1 MSQNTEGTRAI
12 LLGYCALDGDTAA
25 KDASMEELERLAQT
39 ADIITLGTYVQ
50 RREKIHPRTFIG
62 EGFIETSLEKAGED
76 ADLLIFDHD
85 LTGSQARNLEKR
97 FSLPAIDRTEV
108 ILRIFHA
115 HARTREARLQVRLAE
130 LKYEL
135 PRVKSMWGHL
145 DRERSGSRT
154 GGGAAFRGM
163 GEKQSEMDRQKFQRE
178 IYEIEKT
185 LKKLVR
191 QIDTQKK
198 LRKKRCRNVGLVG
211 YTNAGKSTLFNR
223 LTNARVLV
231 EDKLFATLDSTS
243 RSLQLGNGK
252 EAVISDTVG
261 FISNLPHH
269 LVASFRATLKEA
281 EEADFLLHVTDI
293 SDENHQKHMADVET
307 VLKTIG
313 ADRIPQILVF
323 NKIDRVSEAEKGNIQ
338 RSYPDAQFISAA
350 TGRNVDLFLQNLR
363 ECLHPTAT
371 VTLLMPLMEQKR
383 IHDIHNMG
391 KVLET
396 AYEDD
401 GVRMTVEMA
410 REDMRPLEKYL
421 VQSSHPN
428 PLNPGGSHG
437 NQRSDA

>member
-1 MSQNTEGTRAI
+1 MPEETEETSAI
-12 LLGYCALDGDTAA
+12 LLGYCPLKGSIAA
-25 KDASMEELERLAQT
+25 KDASMEELTRLAVT
-39 ADIITLGTYVQ
+39 AGIVTLGTYVQ

-62 EGFIETSLEKAGED
+62 EGFIETCLEKAGEE

-85 LTGSQARNLEKR
+85 LTGSQARNIENR

-135 PRVKSMWGHL
+135 PRIKSMWGHL
-145 DRERSGSRT
+145 DRERFGSKM

-163 GEKQSEMDRQKFQRE
+163 GEKQSEMDRQKLQRE

-198 LRKKRCRNVGLVG
+198 RRKKSCKNIGLVG

-223 LTNARVLV
+223 LTHAGVRV

-243 RSLQLGNGK
+243 RSLHLGNGK

-281 EEADFLLHVTDI
+281 EEADFLVHVADI
-293 SDENHQKHMADVET
+293 SDEFFQKHMTDVET
-307 VLKTIG
+307 VLKTIE
-313 ADRIPQILVF
+313 ADRIPHILVF
-323 NKIDRVSEAEKGNIQ
+323 NKIDKVSEAEIENIQ
-338 RSYPDAQFISAA
+338 RSYPDAQFISSA

-363 ECLHPTAT
+363 ESLHPTAT
-371 VTLLMPLMEQKR
+371 VTLLIPLMEQKR
-383 IHDIHNMG
+383 IHDIHNLG
-391 KVLET
+391 SVLET
-396 AYEDD
+396 TYEED

-410 REDMRPLEKYL
+410 REDMRSLEKYL
-421 VQSSHPN
+421 VQ
-428 PLNPGGSHG
+428 
-437 NQRSDA
+437 

>member
-1 MSQNTEGTRAI
+1 MSQETEGTRAI
-12 LLGYCALDGDTAA
+12 LLGYCALNGDSAA
-25 KDASMEELERLAQT
+25 KDASMEELERLTHT

-62 EGFIETSLEKAGED
+62 EGFIETSLTHAEKNEAGGE

-85 LTGSQARNLEKR
+85 LTGSQARNIEKR
-97 FSLPAIDRTEV
+97 FSLPVIDRTEV

-163 GEKQSEMDRQKFQRE
+163 GEKQSEMDRQKLQRE
-178 IYEIEKT
+178 IYKIEKT

-198 LRKKRCRNVGLVG
+198 LRKKRCKNVGLVG

-223 LTNARVLV
+223 LTHAGVLV

-243 RSLQLGNGK
+243 RSLKLGNGK

-261 FISNLPHH
+261 FISDLPHH

-281 EEADFLLHVTDI
+281 EEADFLIHVTDI
-293 SDENHQKHMADVET
+293 SDENFQKHMADVET
-307 VLKTIG
+307 VLKTIE
-313 ADRIPQILVF
+313 ADHIPHILVF
-323 NKIDRVSEAEKGNIQ
+323 NKIDRVSEATVKGTRN
-338 RSYPDAQFISAA
+338 SYPDAQFISAA
-350 TGRNVDLFLQNLR
+350 TGQNVDLFLRNLG
-363 ECLHPTAT
+363 ESLHPTAK
-371 VTLLMPLMEQKR
+371 VTLLIPLMEQKR
-383 IHDIHNMG
+383 IHDIHNLG
-391 KVLET
+391 RVLET
-396 AYEDD
+396 TYEDD

-421 VQSSHPN
+421 AQ
-428 PLNPGGSHG
+428 
-437 NQRSDA
+437 

>member
-1 MSQNTEGTRAI
+1 MPQSIEETRAI
-12 LLGYCALDGDTAA
+12 LLGHCALDGNTAA
-25 KDASMEELERLAQT
+25 KDDSMAELARLADT
-39 ADIITLGTYVQ
+39 ADILSLGTYVQ

-62 EGFIETSLEKAGED
+62 EGFIETSIAHAEKNEADGIT
-76 ADLLIFDHD
+76 DLLIFDHD
-85 LTGSQARNLEKR
+85 LTGSQARNIEKR
-97 FSLPAIDRTEV
+97 FSLPVMDRTEV

-163 GEKQSEMDRQKFQRE
+163 GEKQSEMDRQKLQRE

-198 LRKKRCRNVGLVG
+198 LRKKRCKNIGLVG
-211 YTNAGKSTLFNR
+211 YTNAGKSTLFNQ
-223 LTNARVLV
+223 LTHAGVLV

-243 RSLQLGNGK
+243 RSLKLGNGK

-281 EEADFLLHVTDI
+281 EEADFLIHVTDI
-293 SDENHQKHMADVET
+293 SDENFQKHMADVET

-313 ADRIPQILVF
+313 ADHIPHILVF
-323 NKIDRVSEAEKGNIQ
+323 NKIDKVSEAVVKGTRN
-338 RSYPDAQFISAA
+338 SYPDAQFISAE
-350 TGRNVDLFLQNLR
+350 TGRNVNLFLRNLG
-363 ECLHPTAT
+363 ETLYP
-371 VTLLMPLMEQKR
+371 VTKVNLMIPISEQR
-383 IHDIHNMG
+383 LIHDIHNLG
-391 KVLET
+391 RVLET
-396 AYEDD
+396 TYEDE
-401 GVRMTVEMA
+401 GVCMTVEIA
-410 REDMRPLEKYL
+410 RGDMRPLEKYL
-421 VQSSHPN
+421 V
-428 PLNPGGSHG
+428 
-437 NQRSDA
+437 R

>member
-1 MSQNTEGTRAI
+1 MPEETEETSAI
-12 LLGYCALDGDTAA
+12 LLGYCPLKGSIAA
-25 KDASMEELERLAQT
+25 KDASMEELTRLAVT
-39 ADIITLGTYVQ
+39 AGIVTLGTYVQ

-62 EGFIETSLEKAGED
+62 EGFIETCLEKAGEE

-85 LTGSQARNLEKR
+85 LTGSQARNIEKR

-135 PRVKSMWGHL
+135 PRIKSMWGHL
-145 DRERSGSRT
+145 DRERFGSKM

-163 GEKQSEMDRQKFQRE
+163 GEKQSEMDRQKLQRE

-198 LRKKRCRNVGLVG
+198 RRKKSCKNIGLVG

-223 LTNARVLV
+223 LTHAGVRV

-243 RSLQLGNGK
+243 RSLHLGNGK

-281 EEADFLLHVTDI
+281 EEADFLVHVADI
-293 SDENHQKHMADVET
+293 SDEFFQKHMTDVET
-307 VLKTIG
+307 VLKTIE
-313 ADRIPQILVF
+313 ADRIPHILVF
-323 NKIDRVSEAEKGNIQ
+323 NKIDKVSEAEIENIQ
-338 RSYPDAQFISAA
+338 RSYPDAQFISSA

-363 ECLHPTAT
+363 ESLHPTAT
-371 VTLLMPLMEQKR
+371 VTLLIPLMEQKR
-383 IHDIHNMG
+383 IHDIHNLG
-391 KVLET
+391 SVLET
-396 AYEDD
+396 TYEED

-410 REDMRPLEKYL
+410 REDMRSLEKYL
-421 VQSSHPN
+421 VQ
-428 PLNPGGSHG
+428 
-437 NQRSDA
+437 

>member
-1 MSQNTEGTRAI
+1 MPQSIEETRAI
-12 LLGYCALDGDTAA
+12 LLGHCALDGDTAA
-25 KDASMEELERLAQT
+25 KDDSMAELARLADT
-39 ADIITLGTYVQ
+39 AGILSLGTYVQ

-62 EGFIETSLEKAGED
+62 EGFIETSLAHAEKNEADGI

-85 LTGSQARNLEKR
+85 LTGSQARNIEKR
-97 FSLPAIDRTEV
+97 FSLPVMDRTEV

-163 GEKQSEMDRQKFQRE
+163 GEKQSEMDRQKLQRE

-223 LTNARVLV
+223 LTHAGVLV

-243 RSLQLGNGK
+243 RSLKLGNGK

-281 EEADFLLHVTDI
+281 EEADFLIHVTDI
-293 SDENHQKHMADVET
+293 SDENFQRHMADVET

-313 ADRIPQILVF
+313 ANRIPQILVF
-323 NKIDRVSEAEKGNIQ
+323 NKIDRVSEAVIKGTQN
-338 RSYPDAQFISAA
+338 SYPDAQFISAA
-350 TGRNVDLFLQNLR
+350 TGQNVDLFLRNLG
-363 ECLHPTAT
+363 ESLHPTSK
-371 VTLLMPLMEQKR
+371 VNLMIPISEQR
-383 IHDIHNMG
+383 LIHDIHNLG
-391 KVLET
+391 RVLET

-401 GVRMTVEMA
+401 GVFMTVEIA
-410 REDMRPLEKYL
+410 RKDMHPLERYR
-421 VQSSHPN
+421 VS
-428 PLNPGGSHG
+428 
-437 NQRSDA
+437 

>member
-1 MSQNTEGTRAI
+1 MTQGIEETSAI
-12 LLGYCALDGDTAA
+12 LLGHCPLNGDTAA
-25 KDASMEELERLAQT
+25 KDASMEELERLADT
-39 ADIITLGTYVQ
+39 ADIITLGKYVQ
-50 RREKIHPRTFIG
+50 RRDKIHPRTFIG
-62 EGFIETSLEKAGED
+62 EGFIETALEKAGGE

-85 LTGSQARNLEKR
+85 LTGSQARNIEKR

-135 PRVKSMWGHL
+135 PRIKSMWGHL
-145 DRERSGSRT
+145 DRERFGSKM

-163 GEKQSEMDRQKFQRE
+163 GEKQSEMDRQKLQRE

-198 LRKKRCRNVGLVG
+198 RRKKSCKNIGLVG

-223 LTNARVLV
+223 LTQAGVLV

-243 RSLQLGNGK
+243 RALHFANGK

-281 EEADFLLHVTDI
+281 EEADFLVHVADI
-293 SDENHQKHMADVET
+293 ADESFQKHMADVET

-313 ADRIPQILVF
+313 ANNIPGILIF
-323 NKIDRVSEAEKGNIQ
+323 NKIDRVSEAEIKNIQ

-350 TGRNVDLFLQNLR
+350 TGRNVDTLLLEMGER
-363 ECLHPTAT
+363 LHPSGKM
-371 VTLLMPLMEQKR
+371 TLLIPQLEQKL
-383 IHDIHNMG
+383 IHDIHNLA

-396 AYEDD
+396 SYEDD
-401 GVRMTVEMA
+401 GVHMTVEMA
-410 REDMRPLEKYL
+410 REDMPPLEKYL
-421 VQSSHPN
+421 V
-428 PLNPGGSHG
+428 
-437 NQRSDA
+437 R

>member
-1 MSQNTEGTRAI
+1 MQQEIEETSAI
-12 LLGYCALDGDTAA
+12 LLGYCPLNGNTAA
-25 KDASMEELERLAQT
+25 KDASMEELARLANT
-39 ADIITLGTYVQ
+39 ADIITLGKYVQ

-62 EGFIETSLEKAGED
+62 EGFIETSLEKAGGK

-85 LTGSQARNLEKR
+85 LTGSQARNIEKR

-135 PRVKSMWGHL
+135 PRVKSMWAHL
-145 DRERSGSRT
+145 DRERGGSRT

-163 GEKQSEMDRQKFQRE
+163 GEKQSEMDRQKVQRE

-185 LKKLVR
+185 LVKLVR

-198 LRKKRCRNVGLVG
+198 RRKMRCKNIGLVG

-223 LTNARVLV
+223 LTHAGVRV

-243 RSLQLGNGK
+243 RSLHLGNGK

-281 EEADFLLHVTDI
+281 EEADFLVHVADI
-293 SDENHQKHMADVET
+293 SDESFQKHMADVET
-307 VLKTIG
+307 VLKAIG
-313 ADRIPQILVF
+313 ANDIPSILVF
-323 NKIDRVSEAEKGNIQ
+323 NKIDRVSEAEIESVQ

-350 TGRNVDLFLQNLR
+350 TGTMDKFLLEMGER
-363 ECLHPTAT
+363 LHPSGKM
-371 VTLLMPLMEQKR
+371 TLLIPLSGQKL
-383 IHDIHNMG
+383 IHDIHNLG
-391 KVLET
+391 RVLET
-396 AYEDD
+396 SYEDD
-401 GVRMTVEMA
+401 GVHMTVEIA
-410 REDMRPLEKYL
+410 REDMPPLEKYL
-421 VQSSHPN
+421 VH
-428 PLNPGGSHG
+428 
-437 NQRSDA
+437 

>member
-12 LLGYCALDGDTAA
+12 LLGHCALDGDAAA

-62 EGFIETSLEKAGED
+62 EGFIETCLEKTGED
-76 ADLLIFDHD
+76 TDLLIFDHD
-85 LTGSQARNLEKR
+85 LTGSQARNIEKR

-108 ILRIFHA
+108 ILQIFHA
-115 HARTREARLQVRLAE
+115 HARTREARLQVRLAQ

-163 GEKQSEMDRQKFQRE
+163 GEKQSEMDRQKLQRE

-185 LKKLVR
+185 LKKRVR

-198 LRKKRCRNVGLVG
+198 LRKKRCKNIGLVG

-223 LTNARVLV
+223 LTHAGVLV

-281 EEADFLLHVTDI
+281 EEADFLIHVTDI

-313 ADRIPQILVF
+313 ADHIPQILVF
-323 NKIDRVSEAEKGNIQ
+323 NKIDRVSEAERENIR
-338 RSYPDAQFISAA
+338 RSYPHAQFISAA
-350 TGRNVDLFLQNLR
+350 TGKDVDAFLSEMGER
-363 ECLHPTAT
+363 LHPSGEMS
-371 VTLLMPLMEQKR
+371 LLIPLANQKR
-383 IHDIHNMG
+383 IHHIHNLA

-396 AYEDD
+396 TYEED
-401 GVRMTVEMA
+401 GIYLTVKIA
-410 REDMRPLEKYL
+410 REDMPPLEKYR
-421 VQSSHPN
+421 V
-428 PLNPGGSHG
+428 
-437 NQRSDA
+437 

>member
-1 MSQNTEGTRAI
+1 MQEETEETSAI
-12 LLGYCALDGDTAA
+12 LLGYCPLKGSIAA
-25 KDASMEELERLAQT
+25 KDASMEELTRLAVT
-39 ADIITLGTYVQ
+39 AGIVTLGTYVQ

-62 EGFIETSLEKAGED
+62 EGFIETCLEKAGEE

-135 PRVKSMWGHL
+135 PRIKSMWGHL
-145 DRERSGSRT
+145 DRERFGSKM

-163 GEKQSEMDRQKFQRE
+163 GEKQSEMDRQKLQRE

-198 LRKKRCRNVGLVG
+198 RRKKSCKNIGLVG

-223 LTNARVLV
+223 LTHAGVRV

-243 RSLQLGNGK
+243 RSLHLGNGK

-281 EEADFLLHVTDI
+281 EEADFLVHVADI
-293 SDENHQKHMADVET
+293 SDEFFQKHMTDVET
-307 VLKTIG
+307 VLKTIE
-313 ADRIPQILVF
+313 ADRIPHILVF
-323 NKIDRVSEAEKGNIQ
+323 NKIDKVSEAEIENIQ
-338 RSYPDAQFISAA
+338 RSYPDAQFISSA

-363 ECLHPTAT
+363 ESLHPTAT
-371 VTLLMPLMEQKR
+371 VTLLIPLMEQKR
-383 IHDIHNMG
+383 IHDIHNLG
-391 KVLET
+391 RVLET
-396 AYEDD
+396 TYEED

-410 REDMRPLEKYL
+410 REDMRSLEKYL
-421 VQSSHPN
+421 VQ
-428 PLNPGGSHG
+428 
-437 NQRSDA
+437 

>member
-1 MSQNTEGTRAI
+1 MSQRDEKTGAI
-12 LLGYCALDGDTAA
+12 LLGHCALDGDTAA
-25 KDASMEELERLAQT
+25 KEDSMAELARLADT
-39 ADIITLGTYVQ
+39 AGILSLGAYVQ
-50 RREKIHPRTFIG
+50 RRGKIHPRTFIG
-62 EGFIETSLEKAGED
+62 EGFIETSLAHAERNEAGGE
-76 ADLLIFDHD
+76 ANLLIFDHD

-108 ILRIFHA
+108 ILQIFHA

-163 GEKQSEMDRQKFQRE
+163 GEKQSEMDRQKLQRE

-223 LTNARVLV
+223 LTDADVLV

-243 RSLQLGNGK
+243 RSLKLGNGK

-281 EEADFLLHVTDI
+281 EEADFLIHVADI
-293 SDENHQKHMADVET
+293 SDENFIKHMADVDT
-307 VLKTIG
+307 VLNAIG
-313 ADRIPQILVF
+313 ADHIPHILVF
-323 NKIDRVSEAEKGNIQ
+323 NKIDRVSDSVVKGVRN
-338 RSYPDAQFISAA
+338 SYPEGQFISAA
-350 TGRNVDLFLQNLR
+350 TGLNVDLFLRNLGER
-363 ECLHPTAT
+363 LYPAT
-371 VTLLMPLMEQKR
+371 KVNLMIPMSEQR
-383 IHDIHNMG
+383 LIHDIHNLG
-391 KVLET
+391 RVLEIT
-396 AYEDD
+396 YEDE
-401 GVRMTVEMA
+401 GVCMAVEMV
-410 REDMRPLEKYL
+410 RKDMLPFEKYL
-421 VQSSHPN
+421 V
-428 PLNPGGSHG
+428 
-437 NQRSDA
+437 R

>member
-1 MSQNTEGTRAI
+1 MPQSIEETGAI
-12 LLGYCALDGDTAA
+12 LLGHCALDGDTAA
-25 KDASMEELERLAQT
+25 KDDSMAELARLADT
-39 ADIITLGTYVQ
+39 AGILSLGAYVQ

-62 EGFIETSLEKAGED
+62 EGFIEAGLEKAGGE

-85 LTGSQARNLEKR
+85 LTGSQARNIEKR
-97 FSLPAIDRTEV
+97 FSLPVIDRTEV

-145 DRERSGSRT
+145 DRERFGSKM
-154 GGGAAFRGM
+154 GGKAAFRGM
-163 GEKQSEMDRQKFQRE
+163 GEKQSEMDRQKLQRE

-198 LRKKRCRNVGLVG
+198 LRKKRCKNIGLVG

-223 LTNARVLV
+223 LTHAGVLV

-243 RSLQLGNGK
+243 RSLKLSNGK
-252 EAVISDTVG
+252 EAVISDNVG

-281 EEADFLLHVTDI
+281 EEADFLIHITDI
-293 SDENHQKHMADVET
+293 SDENFQKHMADVET

-313 ADRIPQILVF
+313 ADHIPHILVF
-323 NKIDRVSEAEKGNIQ
+323 NKIDRVSEAVVKGTRN
-338 RSYPDAQFISAA
+338 SYPEAQFISAA
-350 TGRNVDLFLQNLR
+350 TGRNVDLFLRNLG
-363 ECLHPTAT
+363 ESLHPVRK
-371 VTLLMPLMEQKR
+371 VTLLIPISEQRR
-383 IHDIHNMG
+383 IHDIHNLG
-391 KVLET
+391 RVLET
-396 AYEDD
+396 TYEDE
-401 GVRMTVEMA
+401 GVRMTVEIA
-410 REDMRPLEKYL
+410 RKDMRPLEKYL
-421 VQSSHPN
+421 V
-428 PLNPGGSHG
+428 
-437 NQRSDA
+437 R

>member
-1 MSQNTEGTRAI
+1 MPQETEETKAI
-12 LLGYCALDGDTAA
+12 LLGHCPLNGNTAA
-25 KDASMEELERLAQT
+25 KDASMEELERLAHT
-39 ADIITLGTYVQ
+39 ADIITLGKYVQ
-50 RREKIHPRTFIG
+50 RRDKIHPGTFIG
-62 EGFIETSLEKAGED
+62 EGFIETALEKAGGKT
-76 ADLLIFDHD
+76 DLLIFDHD

-135 PRVKSMWGHL
+135 PRIKSMWGHL
-145 DRERSGSRT
+145 DRERFGSKM

-163 GEKQSEMDRQKFQRE
+163 GEKQSEMDRQKLQRE

-198 LRKKRCRNVGLVG
+198 LRKKRCKNIGLVG

-223 LTNARVLV
+223 LTRAGVLV

-243 RSLQLGNGK
+243 RALQLGNGK

-281 EEADFLLHVTDI
+281 EEADFLVHIADI
-293 SDENHQKHMADVET
+293 SDENFQKHMADVET

-313 ADRIPQILVF
+313 ADQIPHILVF
-323 NKIDRVSEAEKGNIQ
+323 NKIDRVSETVVKGTQN
-338 RSYPDAQFISAA
+338 SYPDAQFISAA
-350 TGRNVDLFLQNLR
+350 TGRNVDLFLRNLG
-363 ECLHPTAT
+363 ENLYP
-371 VTLLMPLMEQKR
+371 VTKVNLMIPISEQR
-383 IHDIHNMG
+383 LIHDIHNLG
-391 KVLET
+391 RVLET
-396 AYEDD
+396 TYEDE
-401 GVRMTVEMA
+401 GVCMTVEIA
-410 REDMRPLEKYL
+410 RKDMHPLERYR
-421 VQSSHPN
+421 V
-428 PLNPGGSHG
+428 G
-437 NQRSDA
+437 

>member
-1 MSQNTEGTRAI
+1 MPQGTEKTRAI
-12 LLGYCALDGDTAA
+12 LLGYCTLDGGTAA
-25 KDASMEELERLAQT
+25 KADSMAELVRLADT
-39 ADIITLGTYVQ
+39 AGIFTMGTYVQ

-62 EGFIETSLEKAGED
+62 EGFIETCLEKAGGE

-85 LTGSQARNLEKR
+85 LTGSQARNIEKC
-97 FSLPAIDRTEV
+97 FSLPVIDRTEV

-145 DRERSGSRT
+145 DRERFGSKT
-154 GGGAAFRGM
+154 GGKAAFRGM
-163 GEKQSEMDRQKFQRE
+163 GEKQSEMDRQKLQRE

-198 LRKKRCRNVGLVG
+198 LRKKRCENIGLVG

-223 LTNARVLV
+223 LTHAGVLV

-243 RSLQLGNGK
+243 RSLELGNGK

-281 EEADFLLHVTDI
+281 EEADFLIHMTDI
-293 SDENHQKHMADVET
+293 SDENFQKHMADVET
-307 VLKTIG
+307 VLKAIG
-313 ADRIPQILVF
+313 ADQIPQILVF
-323 NKIDRVSEAEKGNIQ
+323 NKIDRVSETVVKGTQ
-338 RSYPDAQFISAA
+338 KSYPDAQFISAA
-350 TGRNVDLFLQNLR
+350 NGRNVDHFLRNLG
-363 ECLHPTAT
+363 ESLHPLTE
-371 VTLLMPLMEQKR
+371 VTLLIPISEQKR
-383 IHDIHNMG
+383 IHDIHNLG
-391 KVLET
+391 RVLET
-396 AYEDD
+396 TYEDES
-401 GVRMTVEMA
+401 VCMTVEIA
-410 REDMRPLEKYL
+410 KEDMHPLERYR
-421 VQSSHPN
+421 V
-428 PLNPGGSHG
+428 G
-437 NQRSDA
+437 